1 MANVTKEYLCEKC
14 GEIEFIQ
21 NHKEIYKKC
30 PICKSSIERLLSAA
44 IVAKDG
50 NPRTVGKLL
59 EQNNKKNKLKRE
71 KVMGDIGV
79 TEKKLEKESHM
90 RKLANASPQQVKR
103 YVETGIL

>member
-1 MANVTKEYLCEKC
+1 MATVTKNYECPNC
-14 GEIEFIQ
+14 GPIEILQSHNVIS
-21 NHKEIYKKC
+21 KKC
-30 PICKSSIERLLSAA
+30 PECKAEIERVLTAPL
-44 IVAKDG
+44 IAKDAG
-50 NPRTVGKLL
+50 PKTVGGLL
-59 EQNNKKNKLKRE
+59 DRNNKKNKLKRE